1 MAAPAAARRPGAA
14 ALALA
19 WVGGGVFVASLLYYV
34 YAYFVPVGR
43 PASGGVAGPALVNVA
58 MFTVFA
64 LHHSLL
70 ARARVKVWLTRVIPV
85 WMERSAFTWIASI
98 FFFLT
103 CALWRP
109 VAGVAWTLPGP
120 LRIVGY
126 AVQTLGFLLT
136 VQGSAAIDVLDLAG
150 IRQVLDARRARPAR
164 HVPLETGGVYAL
176 VRHPLYFGWALFVF
190 GAPDMTATRLV
201 FAFVSTFYLVL
212 AIPLEERSLVAVFQD
227 EYRAYQA
234 RTRWRLIPWIW

>member
-1 MAAPAAARRPGAA
+1 
-14 ALALA
+14 
-19 WVGGGVFVASLLYYV
+19 VFVASLLYYM
-34 YAYFVPVGR
+34 YAYLIPFGR
-43 PASGGVAGPALVNVA
+43 EVSGRVVVPALINVA

-70 ARARVKVWLTRVIPV
+70 SRATAKLWLARVMPT
-85 WMERSAFTWIASI
+85 WMERSTFTWIASI

-109 VAGVAWTLPGP
+109 VAGLAWSLPGP
-120 LRIVGY
+120 ARIVGY
-126 AVQTLGFLLT
+126 AVQMLGLLLT

-150 IRQVLDARRARPAR
+150 IRQVLDARSARSRR
-164 HVPLETGGVYAL
+164 HVPLETRGVYAF

-201 FAFVSTFYLVL
+201 FAIVSTAYLVL
-212 AIPLEERSLVAVFQD
+212 AIPLEERSLIAVFQD

-234 RTRWRLIPWIW
+234 RTRWRMFPGIW